1 MWFGAGRLLTLVCC
15 GLTLAACSIEDFIP
29 EYQPDPDAMSDVAPW
44 DGYDE
49 DITVPDDVIDRNDAN
64 PAVDVPRV
72 DWGADDASDAEG
84 NADSVFEP
92 FDVEPD
98 VDRTIFDSPP
108 LIDVVYPPTG
118 STAGGDFVL
127 IEGDYFTFNTQV
139 LIDGRTPAQVDII
152 SRYEIAIVTPPSDP
166 GPVSLKLI
174 TDAGSASLENAFTFV
189 APMQILSVTPA
200 TSPVRGGAPVEISGT
215 GFGDDIR
222 FTFGNREATGVEIVS
237 PQLARV
243 VAPPADAPGP
253 VDVVAVGSSLDV
265 LADGFTYLA
274 EPRLRGLLPPIGAR
288 AGGEDVR
295 IDAIGI
301 SERCTIVFD
310 TTSVPVRLSPSGWY
324 VATTPAGAPGPADVV
339 LDCGAD
345 GASLLVDGF
354 TWVDTSVP
362 AIYGVSPS
370 TGFTSGGE
378 VVSVYGIG
386 FEDDAV
392 LRLGG
397 RVVSVVERSG
407 YRVDILTPSG
417 VPGTVPVRVGSD
429 LELADAFTYV
439 QRPEFVSISP
449 TRGSADG
456 GYPVTVQGVALD
468 GVSELFLDDISLTIV
483 DRDTDSITF
492 SAPRSAPG
500 EATLFASIGSVP
512 FATGLSFMFAG
523 EPRADRFFP
532 GDAPIGGGTP
542 LYVSGEGFGAGC
554 TVFIDGVAAVTE
566 RRSTGLLIAQTL
578 PHPAGSAD
586 IEVRNCPETFTFSA
600 PLRYF
605 DPLVDSGG
613 TSGGAI
619 DGELFVSVFDSF
631 AGTPIEGATV
641 MVQVRD
647 SSPYVAV
654 TDASG
659 QVNFVG
665 EDLVGPQTITAYAP
679 ERSAESIVNAN
690 ARRIT
695 ILLAPLPPPPCE
707 PGDPSCTPPPPDAL
721 SEIIGF
727 LTGMDKIADPPPGA
741 VPAALIETT
750 RQARGFF
757 NPDPGPNILYENG
770 PFRITSR
777 NGDQALI
784 ALCGYRFESTGQ
796 FVPLR
801 MGVVRGIAQ
810 RPGSTFRTTIDCS
823 IPLNQ
828 ATTFKL
834 TAAPPLVDTT
844 LDPYAF
850 PGTYRARV
858 IYDFGGEGVLES
870 LPVVEST
877 SSIINL
883 TSLPPLEGPLA
894 GVRFDA
900 IAGAYPR
907 LGNFPNVESY
917 LVNAATYGVFTLPEF
932 VALPVFTVPMTGQ
945 TELTEGYV
953 EWSLDPRYAEPDFFF
968 INASSANPEFPRWT
982 LFVPGSTRSFNFAD
996 YPEFS
1001 EVFGELEG
1009 PGGVSGS
1016 LGLTI
1021 RAVDVVTFDF
1031 DDFSR
1036 SALRQ
1041 RNWRAASTAFSNFVF
1056 AVPPTE
1062 TPVDP

>member
-1 MWFGAGRLLTLVCC
+1 MRFGAGKTVALVCL
-15 GLTLAACSIEDFIP
+15 GWTLAACSVEDFIP
-29 EYQPDPDAMSDVAPW
+29 DYRPDPDAVSDTGAW
-44 DGYDE
+44 DGYDD
-49 DITVPDDVIDRNDAN
+49 DITVPDDVVDRNDAD

-72 DWGADDASDAEG
+72 DWGGEDATDG
-84 NADSVFEP
+84 GDNADAVYEP
-92 FDVEPD
+92 LDVAPD
-98 VDRTIFDSPP
+98 VDRTIFDAPP

-118 STAGGDFVL
+118 TTAGGDFVL

-139 LIDGRTPAQVDII
+139 LIDGRAPAQVDII
-152 SRYEIAIVTPPSDP
+152 SRYEIAIVTPASDP
-166 GPVSLKLI
+166 GPVSIKLI
-174 TDAGSASLENAFTFV
+174 TDAGSASLDGAFTYV
-189 APMQILSVTPA
+189 APMAILQVTPA
-200 TSPVRGGAPVEISGT
+200 SGPVRGGVPVEVQGSGLSE
-215 GFGDDIR
+215 GVRFVFGA
-222 FTFGNREATGVEIVS
+222 REATAVEIVS
-237 PQLARV
+237 PELARMI
-243 VAPPADAPGP
+243 APPSAAPGA
-253 VDVVAVGSSLDV
+253 VDVVAVGTTLDEV
-265 LADGFTYLA
+265 AGGFTYLA

-288 AGGEDVR
+288 AGGEEVR

-301 SERCTIVFD
+301 SETCSMVFD
-310 TTSVPVRLSPSGWY
+310 TTVVPVRRSSSGWF
-324 VATTPAGAPGPADVV
+324 VATTPAGAPGSADVV
-339 LDCGAD
+339 LDCGSE
-345 GASLLVDGF
+345 GSSLLVDGF
-354 TWVDTSVP
+354 TWVDTSAP
-362 AIYGVSPS
+362 AIYGVSPA

-378 VVSVYGIG
+378 VVSVYGTG
-386 FEDDAV
+386 FPADAV

-407 YRVDILTPSG
+407 YRVDVLTPSN
-417 VPGTVPVRVGSD
+417 VPGTVAVRVGPD
-429 LELADAFTYV
+429 LELVDAFTYV
-439 QRPEFVSISP
+439 QRPEFISISP
-449 TRGSADG
+449 DFGAAGG

-468 GVSELFLDDISLTIV
+468 GVTQLLIDDVSLRML
-483 DRDTDSITF
+483 DRDADSITF
-492 SAPRSAPG
+492 EAPRSAPG
-500 EATLFASIGSVP
+500 QASLYASVGSVP
-512 FATGLSFMFAG
+512 FATGLTFTFSG
-523 EPRADRFFP
+523 VPRADRFFP

-542 LYVSGEGFGAGC
+542 LYVTGDGFGAGC
-554 TVFIDGVAAVTE
+554 TVYVDGVAAVTE
-566 RRSTGLLIAQTL
+566 RRSTGLLIAQTP
-578 PHPAGSAD
+578 PHAAGSAAV
-586 IEVRNCPETFTFSA
+586 EVRNCPETFVFSS

-613 TSGGAI
+613 TSGGSI
-619 DGELFVSVFDSF
+619 DGELYVSVFDSF

-654 TDASG
+654 TDATG

-665 EDLVGPQTITAYAP
+665 DDLVGPQTITAFAP
-679 ERSAESIVNAN
+679 ERSAESIVNTN
-690 ARRIT
+690 ARRVT
-695 ILLAPLPPPPCE
+695 LLLAPLPPPPCE
-707 PGDPSCTPPPPDAL
+707 PGDPSCIPPPPDPL

-727 LTGMDKIADPPPGA
+727 LTGMDKVADPPPGA
-741 VPAALIETT
+741 VPAAIIETT

-757 NPDPGPNILYENG
+757 NPEPGANILYENG

-777 NGDQALI
+777 NGDQALV
-784 ALCGYRFESTGQ
+784 ALCGYRFEASGQ

-810 RPGSTFRTTIDCS
+810 RPGSTFRTTVDCS

-858 IYDFGGEGVLES
+858 IYDFGGEGVFES
-870 LPVVEST
+870 LPIVEST
-877 SSIINL
+877 STIINL

-907 LGNFPNVESY
+907 IGNFPSVESF
-917 LVNAATYGVFTLPEF
+917 LVNAASYGVFTLPEF
-932 VALPVFTVPMTGQ
+932 VSLPVFTIPAADQ

-953 EWSLDPRYAEPDFFF
+953 EWRLDARYAEPDFFF
-968 INASSANPEFPRWT
+968 INASSANPDFPRWS

-1001 EVFGELEG
+1001 EVFGELAT
-1009 PGGVSGS
+1009 PGGASGS

-1041 RNWRAASTAFSNFVF
+1041 RNWRAASTAFANFVF
-1056 AVPPTE
+1056 AAPPVE
-1062 TPVDP
+1062 PPAEP